1 MSAMSRFVFV
11 LALVTCPA
19 AAAAAPNPLTAEPT
33 SANTTTSQKLTLE
46 TFLAAVARENVPL
59 AAKRLDIDVADAQIS
74 IAKIF
79 PDPQVTAGLLQYD
92 VTKQGNPTATILQ
105 LAVPVQIGGQ
115 RGARVAVAEAG
126 TQVARADFEDALRN
140 LRADAADAF
149 VDALYARLLRARKQR
164 TLASLTKLVVVN
176 EERLRAGD
184 VGEATVIQSR
194 VEANRFRAGELEAE
208 GLVRIRDAALR
219 GFLGRTSIAEEQAPL
234 LLEGDLEKA
243 AQSQFSAVD
252 LTPKALQIRPDLQRA
267 KQRKTQADAALALAD
282 RNRVVDVTL
291 GATWQHNFAVHS
303 GPAPFPA
310 SDFLGGTVT
319 VPIPFSRLRRGEVA
333 AASATAQQ
341 AAWTVEGAEIGAVTE
356 LRQAV
361 AAHDAAA
368 ARVRLFTGG
377 VLADADKV
385 LEKTLFNYQ
394 RGGATL
400 VEVLVAQRTV
410 DEVYIDFYDALA
422 AAGHAAV
429 AVERASGTQS
439 PPPF

>member
-1 MSAMSRFVFV
+1 VVV
-11 LALVTCPA
+11 LLASPA
-19 AAAAAPNPLTAEPT
+19 ASASPPT
-33 SANTTTSQKLTLE
+33 SPTRLTVGENSLNSDNNASYTLD

-59 AAKRLDIDVADAQIS
+59 AAKRFDIDVADAQIS
-74 IAKIF
+74 IAKVF
-79 PDPQVTAGLLQYD
+79 PDPQLTLGLLQYD
-92 VTKQGNPTATILQ
+92 VTKQGNPTATIVQ
-105 LAVPVQIGGQ
+105 LAVPVQVGGQ

-126 TQVARADFEDALRN
+126 TQVARAEFEDALRN
-140 LRADAADAF
+140 VRADAADAF
-149 VDALYARLLRARKQR
+149 VDALHARLLRTRKQR
-164 TLASLTKLVVVN
+164 TLASLTKLVLVN

-194 VEANRFRAGELEAE
+194 VEANRFRASELEAE

-219 GFLGRTSIAEEQAPL
+219 GFLGRASALDDLPAGADRAGL
-234 LLEGDLEKA
+234 LNVEGDLEKA
-243 AQSQFSAVD
+243 AQIQFSLAD
-252 LTPKALQIRPDLQRA
+252 LLPKALQIRPDLRAA
-267 KQRKTQADAALALAD
+267 KQRKTQADAAFQLAD

-291 GATWQHNFAVHS
+291 GATWQHNFAVNN

-319 VPIPFSRLRRGEVA
+319 VPLPFSRLRRGELT
-333 AASATAQQ
+333 AASASAQQ
-341 AAWTVEGAEIGAVTE
+341 AVWSVQGAEIGAVTE

-410 DEVYIDFYDALA
+410 DEVYIDFYEALA

-429 AVERASGTQS
+429 AVDRASGTQALR
-439 PPPF
+439 F